1 MIIHHTVTIYQDNPK
16 IVSAGL
22 PEISLHSF
30 LEQQWGLS
38 RTTGDPRTRASCPPV
53 AINDSLVNLQIGLI
67 RPE

>member
-22 PEISLHSF
+22 PEISLNSL

-38 RTTGDPRTRASCPPV
+38 QTTGDPVEILSSIRFSTV
-53 AINDSLVNLQIGLI
+53 AKALAH
-67 RPE
+67 PE